1 MKQDLDRLM
10 ADRDISALWVSG
22 AANHN
27 PAMVYFTGIANITK
41 ADLIRKRGEEP
52 VLFHY
57 PMEREEAARTG
68 LRCRNMNDFNLEEIL
83 REVGGDAARAA
94 AVRTGRIFRE
104 LGVGGRVAV
113 YGRIELSMVE
123 AILTDLPRQGP
134 DVLIVGEGERTVLGQ
149 ARSTKGAD
157 ELSRIRAVGRISTRV
172 LDDTADYL
180 SACAVRRNC
189 LVKRDGMPL
198 TTGDV
203 KAFVRRKLAER
214 GGEAP
219 EGMIFASGREAGI
232 PHSSGT
238 ESEPVMLGRPIVF
251 DLFPCEAGGGY
262 FYDITR
268 TWCLGHAPEAVEE
281 LHAQVLRAYDQAV
294 AKIRPGIPARDIQLH
309 VCRFFEEGGH
319 PTIRS
324 DPRTER
330 GYVHTVG
337 HGLGLDVHEGPS
349 FSQVE
354 SNADLLRPG
363 NVFTVEPGLYYPDR
377 SMGVRLEN
385 TLWLSS
391 EGVAEV
397 LAPYPMDL
405 ILPVRIHPR
414 SRTRTGGK
422 APLRRTQQ
430 RGHPQPPR
438 RGVDPRGGRKKP

>member
-41 ADLIRKRGEEP
+41 ADLIKKRGEEP

-68 LRCRNMNDFNLEEIL
+68 LRLRNMNELKLDEIL
-83 REVGGDAARAA
+83 REVGGNAVRAA
-94 AVRTGRIFRE
+94 AVRTSRIFRE

-113 YGRIELSMVE
+113 YGRIELSMSE
-123 AILTDLPRQGP
+123 AVLTELPRQGP
-134 DVLIVGEGERTVLGQ
+134 DVSIIGEGEHTVLGQ

-157 ELSRIRAVGRISTRV
+157 ELERIRAIGRISTRV
-172 LDDTADYL
+172 LDDTADFL
-180 SACAVRRNC
+180 SAHPARRNC
-189 LVKRDGMPL
+189 LVKRDGTPL
-198 TTGDV
+198 STGEV

-214 GGEAP
+214 GGEAS
-219 EGMIFASGREAGI
+219 EGIIFASGREAGI
-232 PHSSGT
+232 PHSSGSD
-238 ESEPVMLGRPIVF
+238 SEPVMLGKPIVF

-268 TWCLGHAPEAVEE
+268 TWCLGYSPEAVEQ
-281 LHAQVLRAYDQAV
+281 LHAQVLGAYDQAV
-294 AKIRPGIPARDIQLH
+294 AKIRPGIPARDLQLH
-309 VCRFFEEGGH
+309 VCQIFEEGGH

-324 DPRTER
+324 DPRTEL
-330 GYVHTVG
+330 GYVHTIG

-349 FSQVE
+349 FSHAE
-354 SNADLLRPG
+354 SNTDTLKPG
-363 NVFTVEPGLYYPDR
+363 NVFTIEPGLYYPDR
-377 SMGVRLEN
+377 GMGVRLEN

-391 EGVAEV
+391 EGIAEV

-405 ILPVRIHPR
+405 ILPVRTLPNA
-414 SRTRTGGK
+414 RTRTGRQ
-422 APLRRTQQ
+422 APLRRPLK
-430 RGHPQPPR
+430 RGAGIAR
-438 RGVDPRGGRKKP
+438 RAGKKKP